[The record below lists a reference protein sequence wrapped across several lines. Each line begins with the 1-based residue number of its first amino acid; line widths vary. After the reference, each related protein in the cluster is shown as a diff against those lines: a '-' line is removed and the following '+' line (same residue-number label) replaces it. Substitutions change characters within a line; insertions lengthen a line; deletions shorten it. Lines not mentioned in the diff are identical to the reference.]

1 MDGLTGLFLP
11 KLSSSRGGEETLSS
25 PELTAVSG
33 EVQRTIQ
40 SLKDAEGGGNIVLV
54 IDQLDLLLAAGG
66 DQVGAVNLGEML
78 IGLREVCS
86 FLLCKL

>member
-11 KLSSSRGGEETLSS
+11 KPSSSRGGEKTLSS
-25 PELTAVSG
+25 PELAAVSG
-33 EVQRTIQ
+33 EIQRTIQ
-40 SLKDAEGGGNIVLV
+40 NLKDAEGGGNVVLV

-86 FLLCKL
+86 LL